1 MESKVYPYAAVLIF
15 ESLFPNGEYRTSYEE
30 EIVLIEAPSREAA
43 REAARDRAKAH
54 GKASEHCYRN
64 EKGETI
70 EIKFKQ
76 LISIQKMNEPTAGS
90 TLYSRSFID
99 YAAYEKF
106 EPMLK
111 GEAM

>member
-43 REAARDRAKAH
+43 RDRAKAH

-76 LISIQKMNEPTAGS
+76 LISIQKMDEPTAGS
-90 TLYSRSFID
+90 TLHSRSFTD